1 MDDLRPRGSV
11 EVKCSHPKCDLHW
24 WLDPLDPRLPDGP
37 FDCGGTHEDDRQDAI
52 DALWP
57 LFGLRWGSRSV
68 RGPRSDGKPSQGACS
83 YGGEPAG
90 TVTFNDKW
98 NVRYGSYD
106 YEDIRALDDPF
117 SIPERIDWECR
128 SPHVKE
134 DNPGS
139 PDREPLPRMGGT
151 VYIEQPDGSLKP
163 MRLVLHKCTECG
175 RTCFLYETHP
185 KAYSGPATCADEA
198 FYSASPCPVRN
209 KMGHTFDKR
218 LAELHGPGVEWTM
231 WDGMVKGT
239 KNPVRIFD
247 RGAILVR
254 KLVDPKRALFALI
267 EYDHPNMLL
276 VLMEHFHW
284 VNLNKIV
291 LPRGVSWEM
300 SDRIEKAIPFVT

>member
-1 MDDLRPRGSV
+1 MLFRS
-11 EVKCSHPKCDLHW
+11 
-24 WLDPLDPRLPDGP
+24 
-37 FDCGGTHEDDRQDAI
+37 
-52 DALWP
+52 LWP

-175 RTCFLYETHP
+175 RKCCLYETHP
-185 KAYSGPATCADEA
+185 KAYTGPATCADEA
-198 FYSASPCPVRN
+198 HNTSPCSVRN
-209 KMGHTFDKR
+209 GHGRKFDEYLQK
-218 LAELHGPGVEWTM
+218 AHVGGGSVEWTM
-231 WDGMVKGT
+231 WFGTNVHPMVEH
-239 KNPVRIFD
+239 FD
-247 RGAILVR
+247 SGLILVR
-254 KLVDPKRALFALI
+254 MLRDRGMPFFSLI
-267 EYDHPNMLL
+267 EYDHPNDLP
-276 VLMEHFHW
+276 VLAESVRWSKLDRISTPKAKM
-284 VNLNKIV
+284 
-291 LPRGVSWEM
+291 PWEM
-300 SDRIEKAIPFVT
+300 KYRIEKAIPFVT